1 MDGKR
6 IPPGWN
12 WRSSSRGKPVGG
24 KPTAPTASPDCLRKC
39 EGRAFV
45 SAESDPSANVSMSVV
60 HRSFAA
66 LCGLLLLQLSLPGSG
81 TLCTMHHSAARNDAD
96 AHGMHEMTGMG
107 SARGTRA
114 SVSAMSDADGLMSP
128 ADCGGMGNHD
138 GCGVPWAPG
147 QCLSMTACA
156 MSATPAA
163 RIAKSPTMRAVR
175 LELPSPALL
184 HSGPTFAPA
193 LPPPRA

>member
-1 MDGKR
+1 MIGY
-6 IPPGWN
+6 PCSVAGSLSGNGLPH
-12 WRSSSRGKPVGG
+12 
-24 KPTAPTASPDCLRKC
+24 PTASPDCLSKC

-45 SAESDPSANVSMSVV
+45 SAESGPSASVSMSFV

-66 LCGLLLLQLSLPGSG
+66 LSGLFLLQLSLLGTG
-81 TLCTMHHSAARNDAD
+81 TLCALHPSEARNDAGLH
-96 AHGMHEMTGMG
+96 AMHEMAGMR
-107 SARGTRA
+107 SAVMTLT
-114 SVSAMSDADGLMSP
+114 SVAAISDADAPMSP
-128 ADCGGMGNHD
+128 ADCGGMGNQD

-163 RIAKSPTMRAVR
+163 RSVESLTIRDV

-184 HSGPTFAPA
+184 HSGPTFAPE